1 MPLLSKGVNRMKW
14 SANWNW
20 KKLFFLLLS
29 INFIILFVI
38 VFLIFWPMEEPTY
51 PQKEFIE
58 EDAGAEFTIRSGK
71 ENLTELANA
80 FLKKLPKEDNFT
92 YMISLDDEVKLLG
105 TIIAF
110 GAEVPIQISFDP
122 VVQENGDIILQS
134 TNMSL
139 GLLRL
144 PQDRILKYVNDRIDT
159 PEWITINPKEE
170 HIYIAVTQ
178 MELKSNFKVKVQQ
191 FDLENDNITFRI
203 KVPNKTLGL

>member
-1 MPLLSKGVNRMKW
+1 MNW
-14 SANWNW
+14 STNW
-20 KKLFFLLLS
+20 KKLFFILLS
-29 INFIILFVI
+29 TNAIIVSVI
-38 VFLIFWPMEEPTY
+38 VILVFWPIEKPAY
-51 PQKEFIE
+51 PEKEFIE

-80 FLKKLPKEDNFT
+80 FLGKLPKEDNFT
-92 YMISLDDEVKLLG
+92 YMISLDEEVKLLG

-122 VVQENGDIILQS
+122 IVQENGDIVLHA

-159 PEWITINPKEE
+159 PDWIMINPKEE

>member
-1 MPLLSKGVNRMKW
+1 MKW
-14 SANWNW
+14 SANW
-20 KKLFFLLLS
+20 KSLFLLLLS
-29 INFIILFVI
+29 VNFIILFVI
-38 VFLIFWPMEEPTY
+38 IILIFWPLKEPTY

-80 FLKKLPKEDNFT
+80 FLRKLPKEDNFT

-134 TNMSL
+134 KNMSL

>member
-1 MPLLSKGVNRMKW
+1 MRVWN
-14 SANWNW
+14 NW

-29 INFIILFVI
+29 INIGIVI
-38 VFLIFWPMEEPTY
+38 VVFLFIFWPVESPDYPT
-51 PQKEFIE
+51 KEFIE

-71 ENLTELANA
+71 DNLSELANA
-80 FLKKLPKEDNFT
+80 YLGKLPKEDNFT
-92 YMISLDDEVKLLG
+92 YMISLEDEVKLLG

-110 GAEVPIQISFDP
+110 GAEVPIQITFDP
-122 VVQENGDIILQS
+122 IVQENGDLVLQS
-134 TNMSL
+134 NNMSL

-170 HIYIAVTQ
+170 HIYIAITQ
-178 MELKSNFKVKVQQ
+178 MDLKSNFRVKVQQ
-191 FDLENDNITFRI
+191 FDLENDQITFRI